1 MQQSAVNP
9 DGGPTP
15 ALRVDGVS
23 HSFGTRRALDDV
35 SLTVAPGTFCALLG
49 LNGAGKTTLFSLV
62 TRLYDNVSGTIE
74 VFGHDVRRRPS
85 QALSHL
91 GVVFQNRTV
100 DPDLTIM
107 QNMMYH
113 AALHGLPRKLA
124 RDRAMNELERIGLLD
139 RVGDKVRQL
148 SGGQARRV
156 EIARALLHKPSL
168 LLLDEPTVGLDI
180 GARQDIVSHVRRLMR
195 EDNLGVLWATHLID
209 EVEDDDMTVVLHT
222 GKVLSTGPVSSVI
235 EETGTGNLRAAFN
248 SLTGAA
254 GKSAA

>member
-1 MQQSAVNP
+1 MQQSAA
-9 DGGPTP
+9 DITGGPTP

-23 HSFGTRRALDDV
+23 HSFGARRALDDV
-35 SLTVAPGTFCALLG
+35 SLTVTPGTFCALLG
-49 LNGAGKTTLFSLV
+49 LNGAGKTTLFSLI

-74 VFGHDVRRRPS
+74 VFGHDVRRRPTL
-85 QALSHL
+85 ALRQL

-124 RDRAMNELERIGLLD
+124 RERAEAELERIGMLD
-139 RVGDKVRQL
+139 RVGEKVRQL
-148 SGGQARRV
+148 SSGQARRV

-209 EVEDDDMTVVLHT
+209 EIETDDQTVVLHA

-235 EETGTGNLRAAFN
+235 KETGTADLRAAFN
-248 SLTGAA
+248 SLTGA
-254 GKSAA
+254 GGRTAA